1 MNKNLSLANSGDNYP
16 DGSSYG
22 SVICCLA
29 TANDKNTV
37 PSTKFE
43 KCCYFGETCSEK
55 HVFNFSKELI
65 LLFMEDFWLK

>member
-1 MNKNLSLANSGDNYP
+1 MNKKLSFANIGDNYP

-29 TANDKNTV
+29 TANDKIPYPQQSLKNAV
-37 PSTKFE
+37 I
-43 KCCYFGETCSEK
+43 CSEK

-65 LLFMEDFWLK
+65 LLFMQDFWLK